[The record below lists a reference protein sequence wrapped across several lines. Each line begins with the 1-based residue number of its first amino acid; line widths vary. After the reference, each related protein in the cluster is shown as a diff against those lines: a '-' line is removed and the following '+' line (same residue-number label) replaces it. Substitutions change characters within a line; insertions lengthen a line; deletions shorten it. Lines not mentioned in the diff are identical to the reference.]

1 MLKTKPLI
9 DHTISPEAYCII
21 GIHKVKG
28 QRKGDL
34 RFDTY
39 HGAMSYID
47 KVCKR
52 HKAYKNYICFLVKR
66 V

>member
-9 DHTISPEAYCII
+9 DLTIERESFCIV
-21 GIHKVKG
+21 GVHKTKG

-39 HGAMSYID
+39 HGAMNYID
-47 KVCKR
+47 KICKR
-52 HKAYKNYICFLVKR
+52 HKAYKNYICFFAERL
-66 V
+66 